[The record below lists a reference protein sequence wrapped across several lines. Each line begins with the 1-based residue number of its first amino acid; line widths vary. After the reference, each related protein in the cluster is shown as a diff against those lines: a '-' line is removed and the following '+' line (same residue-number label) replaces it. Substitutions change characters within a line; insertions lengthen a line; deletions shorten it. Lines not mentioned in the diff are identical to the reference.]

1 MSDDTLTLLN
11 AQKGLIELRMQ
22 LKHPKID
29 TELGIETEFIRS
41 SQKASDICR
50 YTCICSLLV

>member
-11 AQKGLIELRMQ
+11 AQKGPIELRMQ

-50 YTCICSLLV
+50 YTYVYM